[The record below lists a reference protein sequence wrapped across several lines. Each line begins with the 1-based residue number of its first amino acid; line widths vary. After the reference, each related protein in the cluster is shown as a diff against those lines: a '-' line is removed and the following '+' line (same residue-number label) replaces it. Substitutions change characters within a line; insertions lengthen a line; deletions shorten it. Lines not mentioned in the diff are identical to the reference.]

1 MILSSYPTEIF
12 KRYYHWQTWYRTVQV
27 KGQCQR
33 SKVEATEVM
42 IPLIRFRTVTP
53 VWIHIWRWNDAQSL
67 TLLGRGALLYF
78 KVICQISRPH
88 WTKNRRFPSELGVSG
103 LHLQFEFTNGYKMM
117 HKAWSSTGEVPY
129 CFPMLFFKCQGH
141 TGQKVADF
149 DPNWAFPHCNSSLN
163 SPMTL
168 QWCTKLNVA

>member
-103 LHLQFEFTNGYKMM
+103 
-117 HKAWSSTGEVPY
+117 
-129 CFPMLFFKCQGH
+129 
-141 TGQKVADF
+141 
-149 DPNWAFPHCNSSLN
+149 
-163 SPMTL
+163 
-168 QWCTKLNVA
+168 CTKLEVAQERCPIVFQCYSSNVKVTRDKKLPTLTRIERFRTVTPVWIRPWLCNDAQSLM